1 MAELIL
7 NKKGKGVGTENI
19 ANVFFYSNVE
29 SACEA
34 SDTSMKLTLVWIRW
48 LQSWAPAKNRIPWTG
63 TQRDKYIWKYFLVLT
78 LTKCFKVVDI
88 RIIIRMLSNGRFRLS
103 ICEDI
108 QNLRINK
115 ESFGYSSLIFQTFQ
129 CLLIRSS

>member
-29 SACEA
+29 SVCEA

-48 LQSWAPAKNRIPWTG
+48 LQS
-63 TQRDKYIWKYFLVLT
+63 
-78 LTKCFKVVDI
+78 
-88 RIIIRMLSNGRFRLS
+88 
-103 ICEDI
+103 
-108 QNLRINK
+108 
-115 ESFGYSSLIFQTFQ
+115 
-129 CLLIRSS
+129 